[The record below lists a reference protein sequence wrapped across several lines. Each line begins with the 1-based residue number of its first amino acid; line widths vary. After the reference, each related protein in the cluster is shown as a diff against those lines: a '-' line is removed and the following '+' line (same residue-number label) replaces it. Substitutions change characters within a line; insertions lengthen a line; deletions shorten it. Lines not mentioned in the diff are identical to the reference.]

1 MGQGGV
7 LSEIPKVST
16 AQDGARPLAYGAH
29 VLFRTPRDIPIC
41 ENDPPATRRI
51 LNMLIAVR
59 EVQVK
64 KGLVKYYTKRCS
76 CGE

>member
-1 MGQGGV
+1 MRIEVGQGGV

-41 ENDPPATRRI
+41 ENDPPVI
-51 LNMLIAVR
+51 LMLILWLC
-59 EVQVK
+59 VK
-64 KGLVKYYTKRCS
+64 FR
-76 CGE
+76 